1 MATDPPP
8 IHPTFFPTPWDFR
21 AWLERNHESASE
33 LRVGYFKKATGRAS
47 VTWEET
53 VDQALCF
60 GWIDGIRRSL
70 GDEAYVIRF
79 TPRKPGSVWS
89 RRNIDRVEALQAE
102 GLMRKPGL
110 DAYAHRDA
118 HEDSGYAVGDR
129 TEDLPDTMIAGFRK
143 HPGAWA
149 FYSAQPPGYRKQT
162 TAWVTSAKRE
172 ETRQSRLA
180 TLIEDSANGIRVK
193 QFRRE

>member
-8 IHPTFFPTPWDFR
+8 IDPTFFPTPGDFR
-21 AWLERNHESASE
+21 AWLERNHDTASE
-33 LRVGYFKKATGRAS
+33 LRVGYYKKGTGRTS

-53 VDQALCF
+53 VDQALCY

-70 GDEAYVIRF
+70 DDEAYVIRF

-89 RRNIDRVEALQAE
+89 RRNIERVEALQAE

-110 DAYAHRDA
+110 EAYAHRDA

-129 TEDLPDTMIAGFRK
+129 TEDLPDTMIAEFRR

-162 TAWVTSAKRE
+162 TAWVTSGKRE
-172 ETRQSRLA
+172 ETRQRRLA
-180 TLIEDSANGIRVK
+180 TLIEDSANGLRVK